1 MNSGVRAV
9 RGATQVSDN
18 ESESIRSSVI
28 ELVETLLEKN
38 HLERSHIISILF
50 SQTRDVTSLNPA
62 TALRSVGYAE
72 VPLFC
77 TQEPEYDAGEPRM
90 IRVLLTFSTNGP
102 DEIVP
107 VYLNG
112 AASLRS
118 DLT

>member
-9 RGATQVSDN
+9 RGATQVNDN
-18 ESESIRSSVI
+18 DDESIRSSVT
-28 ELVETLLEKN
+28 ELVETLQKKN
-38 HLERSHIISILF
+38 HIERSDIISIVF

-77 TQEPEYDAGEPRM
+77 TQEPEYDAGKPRM
-90 IRVLLTFSTNGP
+90 IRVLLTFSTDGSH
-102 DEIVP
+102 EIIP